1 MNILLAVDGSPYTKK
16 MLAYLAAHPELLGDA
31 HAYTVLHV
39 QPQLPPRAR
48 AALGKDVI
56 DKYHAEEGEK
66 VLAPVL
72 KYLARQGVA
81 PKTMVKV
88 GSAGETIAKVAQSG
102 RFDLIVLHM
111 HLVLQ
116 RLQQGF
122 QRSPGLRPLSRI
134 LIETYFADMDRSL
147 CEMGVGDTGV
157 SYRVQK
163 MSSAFY
169 GRLEAYGMAGDD
181 PKLWPEALRRNL
193 YGTSAEQPK
202 EAWIIALMAYIE
214 ESKRLLEQLPDD
226 LTSDSLVFA
235 PLPEK
240 L

>member
-1 MNILLAVDGSPYTKK
+1 MVILA
-16 MLAYLAAHPELLGDA
+16 
-31 HAYTVLHV
+31 
-39 QPQLPPRAR
+39 QLQRLFSPRADKIR
-48 AALGKDVI
+48 AQQLYVALVGQ
-56 DKYHAEEGEK
+56 
-66 VLAPVL
+66 
-72 KYLARQGVA
+72 AREPTFYNTLGV
-81 PKTMVKV
+81 PDTLD
-88 GSAGETIAKVAQSG
+88 G

-116 RLQQGF
+116 RLQRGF
-122 QRSPGLRPLSRI
+122 QRDPVMRPLSRA

-147 CEMGVGDTGV
+147 REMGVGDTGI

-193 YGTSAEQPK
+193 YGTSAELPQ
-202 EAWIIALMAYIE
+202 EAWVIALIAYIE
-214 ESKRLLEQLPDD
+214 ESQRLLEKLPDD
-226 LTSDSLVFA
+226 FTGDSLIFA
-235 PLPEK
+235 PLPGT

>member
-1 MNILLAVDGSPYTKK
+1 MVILAQLQRLFSPGADKIRAQHLYIALVEQARKPVFYT
-16 MLAYLAAHPELLGDA
+16 
-31 HAYTVLHV
+31 
-39 QPQLPPRAR
+39 
-48 AALGKDVI
+48 ALGIPDTL
-56 DKYHAEEGEK
+56 D
-66 VLAPVL
+66 
-72 KYLARQGVA
+72 
-81 PKTMVKV
+81 
-88 GSAGETIAKVAQSG
+88 G

-122 QRSPGLRPLSRI
+122 QRSPGLRPLSRV

-147 CEMGVGDTGV
+147 REMGVGDTGV

-169 GRLEAYGMAGDD
+169 GRLEAYGMAGED
-181 PKLWPEALRRNL
+181 PTLWPEALRRNL
-193 YGTSAEQPK
+193 YGTCAEPPK

-214 ESKRLLEQLPDD
+214 ESQRLLEQLPDD
-226 LTSDSLVFA
+226 FTGDSLIFA
-235 PLPEK
+235 PLPET